1 MLEEKMEVA
10 NEEGLHTRPANR
22 FVRIAKGLPCRITI
36 RKGDREASGTSLLKI
51 MKLGVVQGDT
61 VTVICDGSNGADGAD
76 ADADADAAEQQ
87 AMEAIR
93 AFLVEGKE
101 PV

>member
-1 MLEEKMEVA
+1 MLEETIEVR

-22 FVRIAKGLPCRITI
+22 FVRIAKGLPCKITI

-61 VTVICDGSNGADGAD
+61 VTVICHESDGVDGSGTS
-76 ADADADAAEQQ
+76 AAEQRS
-87 AMEAIR
+87 MEAIR
-93 AFLVEGKE
+93 AFLREGKE